1 MVLDVEPRTG
11 SLCLQRLAAETNR
24 ASLKDVT
31 IATKPKSRTARG
43 ATRKKTAV
51 YNRSNEP
58 GEPKGCNDHKRS
70 ISLVLSAGTSP
81 QREMTLD
88 YQLLAIETVLCSQ
101 GSFRRVLGI

>member
-1 MVLDVEPRTG
+1 MLDVEPRTG

-58 GEPKGCNDHKRS
+58 GGTQEEHRLLPYQ
-70 ISLVLSAGTSP
+70 SLVLPVGLP
-81 QREMTLD
+81 HM
-88 YQLLAIETVLCSQ
+88 
-101 GSFRRVLGI
+101 